1 MKNFRT
7 AYQDEFLVRTSP
19 QFLEDVF
26 HWVRPI
32 LRPSHR
38 AGYEIGRVFLIL
50 DEVLSNVY
58 RHGYGRAGG
67 QLIGVRL
74 RVEGDRCDIIV
85 RDLARH
91 FDGAWHAKRSA
102 LPAPESASPG
112 GRGLV
117 IMQRIVESIVHRVPP
132 EGGNELHLVMRMLL
146 RPGVATSA
154 PDVMNETARSTEED
168 DGVVENR

>member
-1 MKNFRT
+1 MKSFRT
-7 AYQDEFLVRTSP
+7 TFPDELVVRTSP
-19 QFLEDVF
+19 HFLEDVF
-26 HWVRPI
+26 SWIRPI

-38 AGYEIGRVFLIL
+38 AGYETGRIFLIF

-58 RHGYGRAGG
+58 RHGYARAAG
-67 QLIGVRL
+67 QPIGVRL

-91 FDGAWHAKRSA
+91 FDGAWHAQRSA
-102 LPAPESASPG
+102 LPAPESSSPG

-117 IMQRIVESIVHRVPP
+117 IVQRIAESIVHRVPP
-132 EGGNELHLVMRMLL
+132 EGGNELHLVMRMLR
-146 RPGVATSA
+146 RPGVAAAA
-154 PDVMNETARSTEED
+154 PAAVDEPARSTEED